1 MKAVSFS
8 DDVLEAATV
17 HLGVLDDFIAIAQT
31 KLNETPNVFA
41 RDSLSDL
48 LASLREQRDSY
59 AAFALPVTMAA

>member
-8 DDVLEAATV
+8 DDVLEAAAV

-31 KLNETPNVFA
+31 KMDETPNAFA
-41 RDSLSDL
+41 HDSLNDL

-59 AAFALPVTMAA
+59 AAFALPVAVAA